1 MNDIGDFHVGD
12 LIRSYYD
19 IGFQK
24 VTRVSSYPDNPD
36 SSRIDYVQVMYDD
49 GRMITNPANGYAHH
63 TLCTIVDEE
72 EINNIINEESARLE
86 LKRINLLNLLR
97 KS

>member
-1 MNDIGDFHVGD
+1 MHDISDFHVGD

-24 VTRVSSYPDNPD
+24 VTRVSSYPD

-49 GRMITNPANGYAHH
+49 GRMIKNPANGYAHH
-63 TLCTIVDEE
+63 QLCTIVDEE